1 MYGHETAS
9 EEKAVPKG
17 PHTSRDLVPGSS
29 LHFSRDG
36 CLQYIKEPFMY
47 PSMGA
52 TGGVSVYMYP
62 FNLKTK
68 EERVQ
73 GLEAV
78 HYLTSQV
85 HINIQN
91 TSYCSVHISE
101 CYSAIRTSIT
111 SSSFTLLLFSL
122 LFPVMQSPFQI
133 QPRLF
138 SSGFKKESYTTTS
151 TNVTSDFA
159 RLV

>member
-1 MYGHETAS
+1 
-9 EEKAVPKG
+9 
-17 PHTSRDLVPGSS
+17 
-29 LHFSRDG
+29 
-36 CLQYIKEPFMY
+36 MY

-85 HINIQN
+85 HINVQN

-101 CYSAIRTSIT
+101 CYSAIRTSTT

-138 SSGFKKESYTTTS
+138 PSGFKKESYTTTS
-151 TNVTSDFA
+151 TNVTNDFA
-159 RLV
+159 KLV